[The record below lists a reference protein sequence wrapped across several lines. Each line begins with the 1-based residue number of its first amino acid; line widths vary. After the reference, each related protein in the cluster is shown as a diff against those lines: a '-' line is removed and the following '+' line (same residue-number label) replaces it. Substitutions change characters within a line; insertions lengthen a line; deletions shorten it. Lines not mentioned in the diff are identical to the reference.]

1 VEIEEKVDRPW
12 EVELSTKEEKKTVQ
26 ILKNMDMCHNSK
38 HSLHQNSAFIYIYM
52 FYGEK
57 KKTKNQFFL
66 SPTAYNYGREREI

>member
-12 EVELSTKEEKKTVQ
+12 EVELSTKEEEKTVQ

-38 HSLHQNSAFIYIYM
+38 HSLHRNSAYIYIYIYM

-57 KKTKNQFFL
+57 KKNKKSIL
-66 SPTAYNYGREREI
+66 SLSHYI

>member
-38 HSLHQNSAFIYIYM
+38 HSLHQNSAFIYIYI
-52 FYGEK
+52 YIYVLWGEK
-57 KKTKNQFFL
+57 KNKKSIL
-66 SPTAYNYGREREI
+66 SLSHYI